1 MQSSFTAL
9 NYAST
14 THKINTE
21 CTDPTKCMTGHTV
34 HLMCHNI
41 LGVDCII
48 IIIIIII
55 IISSSSSSS
64 EFLTSQLQ
72 LGNIHLP
79 WDM

>member
-1 MQSSFTAL
+1 VK
-9 NYAST
+9 YAN
-14 THKINTE
+14 IN
-21 CTDPTKCMTGHTV
+21 GY
-34 HLMCHNI
+34 NS
-41 LGVDCII
+41 II

-55 IISSSSSSS
+55 TVI